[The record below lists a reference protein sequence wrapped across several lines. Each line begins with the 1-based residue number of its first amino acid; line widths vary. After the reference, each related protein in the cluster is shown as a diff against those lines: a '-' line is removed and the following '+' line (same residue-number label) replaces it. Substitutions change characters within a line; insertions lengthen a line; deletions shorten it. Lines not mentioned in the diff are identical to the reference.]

1 MPVLPLTTE
10 KQSPTPGMLPLV
22 RCHGVEVSL
31 GKGRALTR
39 ALVDVDLTVE
49 DVEAIVVWGRSGSGK
64 STLLHV
70 LGGLVAPTAGRVE
83 WPGGIQRVAHVFQS
97 ANLLPHFTL
106 GENVAFAAYAARAAR
121 TRAEGAASHA
131 GRPHGGPG
139 GNEAGRGTERSAE
152 GDGAAFEL
160 QPLELL
166 ELVGL
171 GPKAGSLPAEISGGE
186 AQRVAI
192 ARALISQPHLLL
204 CDEPT
209 GHLDSATADRVFS
222 LIGTLQRELGFAL
235 VVATHD
241 PDIAARLDREIELL
255 DGRIVREEVH
265 S

>member
-1 MPVLPLTTE
+1 V

-22 RCHGVEVSL
+22 RCHGVKVSL

-49 DVEAIVVWGRSGSGK
+49 DGEAIVVWGRSGSGK

-70 LGGLVAPTAGRVE
+70 LGGLVAPTAGTVE
-83 WPGGIQRVAHVFQS
+83 WPAGTRRVAHVFQS

-106 GENVAFAAYAARAAR
+106 GENVAFAAYAAR
-121 TRAEGAASHA
+121 
-131 GRPHGGPG
+131 
-139 GNEAGRGTERSAE
+139 SAE
-152 GDGAAFEL
+152 GDGAAFDL

-171 GPKAGSLPAEISGGE
+171 GSKAGSLPAEISGGE

-192 ARALISQPHLLL
+192 ARALVSQPHLLL

-209 GHLDSATADRVFS
+209 GHLDSATADRVFA
-222 LIGTLQRELGFAL
+222 LIGALQREFGFAL

-255 DGRIVREEVH
+255 DGRIVREENY